1 MARTATSRHRV
12 AQVEA
17 GAPLGLRQLKQRR
30 TREAIL
36 AAAEQLFLRQGFA
49 ATRIEAIC
57 RAAEISLG
65 TFYNFFRSKQDLL
78 IFFLSRDRQRVSE
91 RIARALAAP
100 TSDPAGYLRDLLLA
114 DLSLDA
120 PDFSRDLWRE
130 ILAAM
135 IQSAR
140 EPATREAIA
149 AYRRSFR
156 ACLAEALER
165 LATAGRLSPEAPRE
179 ALIELL
185 YSLTA
190 YQFQEYIAGSLEHP
204 ADLERQLDGLVRAA
218 LGPWSLAQPARPRR
232 ARAIPPA

>member
-1 MARTATSRHRV
+1 MARGVTSRDRT
-12 AQVEA
+12 AAVE
-17 GAPLGLRQLKQRR
+17 APLGLRQLKQRR

-36 AAAEQLFLRQGFA
+36 AAAERLFLRQGFA

-78 IFFLSRDRQRVSE
+78 IFFLSRDRERVSE
-91 RIARALAAP
+91 RIAQALAAP
-100 TSDPAGYLRDLLLA
+100 TDDPAGYLRGLLLA

-135 IQSAR
+135 IQSAG
-140 EPATREAIA
+140 EPATRAAIA
-149 AYRRSFR
+149 AYRSGFR
-156 ACLAEALER
+156 ACLAEALEH
-165 LATAGRLSPEAPRE
+165 LAAAGRLSSSAPRDP
-179 ALIELL
+179 LIELL

-190 YQFQEYIAGSLEHP
+190 YQFQEYVTGGLEHP
-204 ADLERQLDGLVRAA
+204 EDLERRLDGLLRVA
-218 LGPWSLAQPARPRR
+218 LDPWCPAQPARPRR
-232 ARAIPPA
+232 PRAIRPA